1 MESTKVRELIQDQ
14 KLVSLNVDDT
24 ISDALGML
32 ANRNILSAPVI
43 DNKTQ
48 QGPQQKILGF
58 VDYLDLLVFA
68 IRQCTKILTDLSS
81 GESRSLTTDDM
92 WMIKK
97 RTKDFKLSSIM
108 DVLDL
113 SKRNPYYA
121 ISGDMPLQQAITEY
135 LTDLHRV
142 AITDKN
148 GNLIGIL
155 TQRDALKFLSSSPDY
170 LKRFPEFTKAASNF
184 KNKTTNVVSIP
195 IDTKAYDAFM
205 SMYDNGVSSLA
216 VTDNNGKLCCAFSA
230 SDLKGLKEKD
240 FSFLLKSI
248 HDYIGEIRKLQGLDP
263 HYVVS
268 ATLDTPMNEIMNKMI
283 KSNVHRVF
291 LVDNNNKPTGII
303 ALTDILQGLAVA
315 TTVTKK

>member
-1 MESTKVRELIQDQ
+1 MESIKVRELIKDQ
-14 KLVSLNVDDT
+14 KLVSLTVDDT

-32 ANRNILSAPVI
+32 SSRNILSAPVI

-58 VDYLDLLVFA
+58 VDYLDMLVFA
-68 IRQCTKILTDLSS
+68 IKQCTKTLTDLSS

-97 RTKDFKLSSIM
+97 RTKDFKLGSVL
-108 DVLDL
+108 DVIDL

-121 ISGDMPLQQAITEY
+121 ISGDTTLQQAITEY

-142 AITDKN
+142 GVLDNN

-155 TQRDALKFLSSSPDY
+155 TQWDVLKFLSSSPDY
-170 LKRFPEFTKAASNF
+170 LKKFPEFTKAAS
-184 KNKTTNVVSIP
+184 KNKSLNIVTIP

-205 SMYDNGVSSLA
+205 SMYDNGVTSLA
-216 VTDNNGKLCCAFSA
+216 VTDKNGKLCCAFSA

-240 FSFLLKSI
+240 FESLTKPI
-248 HDYIGEIRKLQGLDP
+248 HEYIGDIRKQQGMDP
-263 HYVVS
+263 HFVVC
-268 ATLDTPMNEIMNKMI
+268 ATPNTPMNEIFSKMT

-291 LVDNNNKPTGII
+291 MVDNDNKPSGVFS
-303 ALTDILQGLAVA
+303 LTDTLQSIAS
-315 TTVTKK
+315 TTVFKK